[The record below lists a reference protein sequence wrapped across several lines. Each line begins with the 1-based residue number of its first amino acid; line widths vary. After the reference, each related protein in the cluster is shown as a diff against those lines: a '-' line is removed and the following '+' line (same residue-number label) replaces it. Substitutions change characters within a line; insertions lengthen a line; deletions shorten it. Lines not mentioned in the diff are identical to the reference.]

1 MDGLTHDAVR
11 VNRAA
16 EQIVFPRRGRGRLSP
31 AARAR
36 HEAELAAFCAGLL
49 EIKSRLDFEVSARGW
64 GYLLENDGAITKDE
78 LDACERMIT
87 ECRKSGLLPLDICAV
102 DETRSFENLETID
115 DTTPE
120 EEAADIIER
129 ARNGHL
135 YYNPL
140 SFWEFQD

>member
-1 MDGLTHDAVR
+1 MAV
-11 VNRAA
+11 VSLDIVA
-16 EQIVFPRRGRGRLSP
+16 EQIVFPRSRRGRRSV
-31 AARAR
+31 AAQTRY
-36 HEAELAAFCAGLL
+36 EADLAAFCAGLL
-49 EIKSRLDFEVSARGW
+49 EIKSRLDFEVSACGW